1 MTDENQERPKRITA
15 QMRFKLYL
23 ETRSTESPVGEILRR
38 YGLHLT
44 DLREIEQTVEQ
55 AAVGA
60 LKISGAHKSLPAE
73 VSPEEYQRVIT
84 ELQEKNAALAN
95 LTVEYQL
102 LKKKHHL
109 DLELE
114 KKRKSCRSN

>member
-15 QMRFKLYL
+15 KMRFELYL
-23 ETRSTESPVGEILRR
+23 ATRSTEAPVGEILRR

-60 LKISGAHKSLPAE
+60 LKINGAHKSLPAE
-73 VSPEEYQRVIT
+73 VSPEEYQRVVV

-95 LTVEYQL
+95 LTVEHQL

-114 KKRKSCRSN
+114 RKRKSSRSN